1 MLINNFK
8 VDSPSVEYQEG
19 HILSSYSYASTD
31 IKQDEKSGAFLVS
44 PKETRWTLRT
54 DTTVPKL
61 VSVVFLLARPHTA
74 DNLMAGTWQCNSC
87 LSCSRCDPSMPRPTT
102 TLPENPSLRAATF
115 RSCFACELKEKA
127 AAMTVLAG
135 RHAGG
140 LGWQQRFH
148 SHSWDPGKQA
158 VSAAACT
165 AFAVLVVR

>member
-74 DNLMAGTWQCNSC
+74 DNLMAGTWQCTAAS
-87 LSCSRCDPSMPRPTT
+87 LVADV
-102 TLPENPSLRAATF
+102 TL
-115 RSCFACELKEKA
+115 ACQGPLQPCQKIPA
-127 AAMTVLAG
+127 
-135 RHAGG
+135 
-140 LGWQQRFH
+140 
-148 SHSWDPGKQA
+148 
-158 VSAAACT
+158 
-165 AFAVLVVR
+165 